1 MTHPFPTRRSSDLD
15 PLAYFNGNSVADAD
29 RYYLYADERGSIVA
43 VTNAAGTVTRTGSY
57 DEYGIPNAGFS
68 ARFGYTGQA
77 WTAFGMWYYKARM
90 YSPTLGRFMQTD
102 PTGYGDGMNM
112 YAYVRNDPVNG
123 VDPSGLKKDRPP
135 TMTGSIIPG
144 VNTGASCS
152 GNCGV
157 SHGPTEIGR
166 GTGR

>member
-77 WTAFGMWYYKARM
+77 WTAFGMRSEEHTSELQSLM
-90 YSPTLGRFMQTD
+90 RTS
-102 PTGYGDGMNM
+102 
-112 YAYVRNDPVNG
+112 YAVFC
-123 VDPSGLKKDRPP
+123 LKKKKKQK
-135 TMTGSIIPG
+135 
-144 VNTGASCS
+144 
-152 GNCGV
+152 
-157 SHGPTEIGR
+157 E
-166 GTGR
+166 